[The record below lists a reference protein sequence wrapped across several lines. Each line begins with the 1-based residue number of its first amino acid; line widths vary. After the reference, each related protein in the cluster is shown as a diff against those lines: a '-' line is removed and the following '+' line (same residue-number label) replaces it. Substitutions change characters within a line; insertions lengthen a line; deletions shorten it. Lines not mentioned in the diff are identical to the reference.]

1 MNSKNYF
8 FNKKGFTLIE
18 LLVVVAIIAILAAI
32 AVPIYTGYIR
42 GAKRAE
48 AKTNLQQLR
57 LLLEQYYSE
66 NGSYCPG
73 GDCSGSPFDYK
84 ENDDGTV
91 QTDEITTYSG
101 TDYLVGFKP
110 KSAASGSAV
119 LYDYSIT
126 ATTTGYTITAT
137 PVTGRGAP
145 SGNLTID
152 QDGNKTGNW

>member
-1 MNSKNYF
+1 MF
-8 FNKKGFTLIE
+8 KKIRQDTGITLIE
-18 LLVVVAIIAILAAI
+18 LLVVVAILGVIAAI
-32 AVPIYTGYIR
+32 AIPIYNGYISS
-42 GAKRAE
+42 AKRSE

-73 GDCSGSPFDYK
+73 GDCSGSPFDYI
-84 ENDDGTV
+84 ENDDGSV

-119 LYDYSIT
+119 LYNYSIA
-126 ATTTGYTITAT
+126 ATPNSYIITAS
-137 PVTGRGAP
+137 PVVARGAP
-145 SGNLTID
+145 AGNLTID